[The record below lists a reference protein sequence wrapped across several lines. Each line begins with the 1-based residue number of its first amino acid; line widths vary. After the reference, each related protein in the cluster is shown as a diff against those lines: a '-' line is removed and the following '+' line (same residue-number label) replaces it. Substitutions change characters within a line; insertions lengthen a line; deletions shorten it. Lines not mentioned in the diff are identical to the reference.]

1 MSVFIRKT
9 FQVSDPE
16 NISKALFHIDYDD
29 GYIAYLNGVEF
40 SRRNM
45 GSIGDDVSYNQ
56 NATDLHEAELYQGIF
71 PESVDINLEEHSLNI
86 GNNTIAIEVHNFGSN
101 SSDLSCIPFLTLGYK
116 SMQEEVR
123 DPHPLMELPNMFL
136 HTNFRLNS
144 ESDMVLLSD
153 ANENILDSISFQS
166 VATDMS
172 FGRHFETDFWSIFA
186 EPTPLSSNNSAAFIG
201 ALEPPSFSLNS
212 GFYENDHALTISSN
226 DDNADIRYTS
236 DGTIPTQNSS
246 LYTGTIL
253 IDETKVI
260 RARTS

>member
-1 MSVFIRKT
+1 MKAQNVIINEIVPSNGSIIYDEDGETPDWIEIYNPNNQAFNLEGFFISDDIDDLEKWTFPSITIAPSDFIVLFASDKNRTNIAVQWDAIIDWGDIWSFWEGTSEPIDGWYNSNVNINFWDEGPSGFGYGDNDDNTETSQIMSVFIRKT

-101 SSDLSCIPFLTLGYK
+101 SSDLSCIPFLTLGY
-116 SMQEEVR
+116 
-123 DPHPLMELPNMFL
+123 
-136 HTNFRLNS
+136 
-144 ESDMVLLSD
+144 
-153 ANENILDSISFQS
+153 
-166 VATDMS
+166 
-172 FGRHFETDFWSIFA
+172 
-186 EPTPLSSNNSAAFIG
+186 
-201 ALEPPSFSLNS
+201 
-212 GFYENDHALTISSN
+212 
-226 DDNADIRYTS
+226 
-236 DGTIPTQNSS
+236 
-246 LYTGTIL
+246 
-253 IDETKVI
+253 
-260 RARTS
+260 

>member
-45 GSIGDDVSYNQ
+45 GSIGDEVSYNQ

-101 SSDLSCIPFLTLGYK
+101 SSDLSCIPF
-116 SMQEEVR
+116 
-123 DPHPLMELPNMFL
+123 
-136 HTNFRLNS
+136 
-144 ESDMVLLSD
+144 
-153 ANENILDSISFQS
+153 
-166 VATDMS
+166 
-172 FGRHFETDFWSIFA
+172 
-186 EPTPLSSNNSAAFIG
+186 
-201 ALEPPSFSLNS
+201 
-212 GFYENDHALTISSN
+212 
-226 DDNADIRYTS
+226 
-236 DGTIPTQNSS
+236 
-246 LYTGTIL
+246 
-253 IDETKVI
+253 
-260 RARTS
+260 